1 MDTGRKLNAHKTFR
15 RRLETS
21 PELLMPI
28 QFTSSVR
35 WGREGWIVAEI
46 QNIWILTNIWGIDRA
61 SNPNVG
67 IGVSR
72 DYILKFILYRGS
84 KCYFAHCKHFMHP
97 PACLWAPLSRK
108 NSSSTALLLKLI
120 LTHSFPM
127 HPFSTPKTVRFSD
140 AFRGWRKGA
149 LGKNGLKYFVFLIF
163 IIFKFR
169 CTNKFSLYF
178 SVNRFFLTVA
188 FHMSS

>member
-21 PELLMPI
+21 PKRLMPI

-46 QNIWILTNIWGIDRA
+46 QSIWILTNIWRIDWA

-72 DYILKFILYRGS
+72 DYILKFILYQGS

-97 PACLWAPLSRK
+97 PGLWAPLSRK

-120 LTHSFPM
+120 LTYSFPM
-127 HPFSTPKTVRFSD
+127 HPPP
-140 AFRGWRKGA
+140 
-149 LGKNGLKYFVFLIF
+149 
-163 IIFKFR
+163 
-169 CTNKFSLYF
+169 
-178 SVNRFFLTVA
+178 
-188 FHMSS
+188 

>member
-1 MDTGRKLNAHKTFR
+1 
-15 RRLETS
+15 
-21 PELLMPI
+21 MPI

-72 DYILKFILYRGS
+72 DYILKFILYQGS